1 MKKKLTRR
9 KIEYIKLKLKIL
21 VILLIII
28 AAIISIFVKGKKTNQ
43 QIFSPKALITKS
55 YEIVQDKDVIVND
68 DDNKEIKGLEFD
80 AFFLSDNDEGD
91 NANRVRG
98 TCNRIGEQSKLYF
111 KFAVK
116 EEGYIK
122 DAVILINSNNF
133 YLSTAI
139 IKDNEVANN
148 CISPNTKRIELNTIT
163 TGIEKILMGEVRS
176 GNYKNT
182 GEKREAIGNDT
193 RKYSLQNWIVFSGT
207 YVENGKERHFTKK
220 VPINIDWY
228 GEVDCNIESQSQT
241 KYIKDLNELKTDEGV
256 CLDVSI
262 NCTETLNELIMYGS
276 YISGTIPE
284 LHGYKPISVE
294 IIGNNVK
301 YNYNTETG
309 EFIAQREAKINAN
322 GNLISN
328 AYTDITVNSR
338 TSIRNNKYDL
348 KIVYPIEAFE
358 GGEESIKDFDLSI
371 PIKAINKA
379 YNNPNTEYGFLN
391 PQTSNVAEGIVLTHW
406 SLREEEGSLGFG
418 MEVGSYIGLPYYR
431 NLISKD
437 KPMNIYNG
445 KSLEEKDDIYVVRW
459 SVYAGTEERYEK
471 LLLSDN
477 GKADE
482 LINSKGER
490 ISMEDFVTN
499 RGIYFSGATA
509 SLGSNGWIKVF
520 NDENDTL
527 IAEFNDR
534 TWNYYTY
541 NNPYLF
547 DASVKHIRVES
558 SRPQKRSN
566 FNIYC
571 VKELDDDY
579 ITKTYDKEEF
589 VKFIEIASY
598 FKGITSGYIDDSGNT
613 IWQGIELNSTA
624 MYRSR
629 FSIASFSTSIENNT
643 LSTQVTAKNEKITI
657 KTEEFGNNES
667 KWKNGIFLVK
677 LPENIISTEINSI
690 TIDKENVNISAYD
703 VYEENGN
710 YFIRILTE
718 NEIEDLYTITIDC
731 DLTPDPRGTKTE
743 SLLELYAINELGSEY
758 YYNKEDI
765 YDADGD
771 DNLNEI
777 VNYQSINITFNPGS
791 SLNTTQIASNY
802 DKNNSITIAPRI
814 AVVDREQRTAT
825 ITISAINNYEGNLQ
839 NVRFHGVIPFKG
851 NKYVLSGTDMESTF
865 STSMTSKG
873 IEAVTPELKNKI
885 TVYYSTEE
893 NTTNDENDLNNKWVL
908 ANEVTDWNAIK
919 SYMVIV
925 DNSFDFIKVKSL
937 ELKYEIYLPENVKYN
952 EITYSEHALYYAL
965 STDKGLLYG
974 STACSKLGLMIGKP
988 YTLEI
993 EKYQRFTDKKISGVM
1008 FSLTEEGKNSSTIKV
1023 TNKDGKIVIPNLF
1036 LEKVYI
1042 LKEENSTDDYVLNNK
1057 EIKFYTYLE
1066 KDAEGKEILRIVHIN
1081 DDGTYSNLND
1091 IYYYVRNST
1100 TSENTDGFSAKL
1112 EIDNE
1117 IKSKLKIKKTD
1128 SVTGEPLKNIK
1139 FTLSGKGKNGEILT
1153 TNSNGEILVS
1163 GLWTNEE
1170 YILKEVEATG
1180 YYLEDDVIFKVLN
1193 NNGKFE
1199 LIFLE
1204 NSSKPES
1211 SIEDYGDIPI
1221 VKFNIINKKIPTYGL
1236 QLTKYAKDETIVDEN
1251 GIEKD
1256 KTLANVQYRIYG
1268 EGIPSQGKVYTT
1280 NENGILKIDGL
1291 YEYVEGKNISGEY
1304 ILEEIYAP
1312 PGYSVNLTKFK
1323 FKLERNLD
1331 GQARLIILEGENVLR
1346 KIKQID
1352 DNTGEEIEVNDLK
1365 IVNQE
1370 SSYPIVNVG
1379 LDDIAIFS
1387 LYKYSNNSITK
1398 EKQPIA
1404 GTKFIITDLEGNYVK
1419 GTDGKFI
1426 GEYDPLTDRYIVET
1440 DSNGLITANIG
1451 EGTYKAIE
1459 IETPE
1464 GYILPEKEE
1473 DRTYYF
1479 YIGPSESA
1487 KIDWINSIRGKGWN
1501 YINSVAS
1508 AKNNET
1514 IAVGTF
1520 SEYSILGSIGG
1531 IDVNND
1537 EIIDKISEGNDDGII
1552 ISYNSLGE
1560 INWYKTF
1567 GSTGDDG
1574 FNKVIQTSDKGYIV
1588 VGYVSGKD
1596 VKYDGN
1602 TISNLTQKSGSTAK
1616 DALLLKIDS
1625 SGNYQWG
1632 VRLGGIYEDEITSV
1646 IETSQKNIVILGE
1659 YNSSTFNFYDKDNS
1673 SVRATISN
1681 TSFYA
1686 NGFIAS
1692 YSFNGEYQWCQGIKS
1707 QNSNVVVSDILEY
1720 SNGLLVALNND
1731 SRIIYPTLTTQSPI
1745 PIYSGIV
1752 EYSLD
1757 GSYRNIF
1764 KNIANTYEYNK
1775 GRIESIDIAQ
1785 DNSIIAGINVAN
1797 SKYTETDSRNFDSY
1811 IYKINIDGNNIQ
1823 EQLLYSL
1830 TGSLDEFISDVEV
1843 TPDNGILFGGW
1854 YYSNDI
1860 NGEGLTEEYTLDG
1873 TPNAASSY
1881 GYVIKLDSNYKV
1893 EYSSTLKGENLNGVN
1908 SVTETGDG
1916 RWVAGGFFSS
1926 NTLTAT
1932 NFKKEEENTR
1942 EIEVCKSLGN
1952 FEGFVIS
1959 EGASSA
1965 IVATKQSLEI
1975 ENILKQFTIT
1985 TEVRKHLEG
1994 DKEVEGGKILTS
2006 IPNENVY
2013 YGYDSKGEIK
2023 IVPDNGYIIKSIEI
2037 NGNSFNQFTLNED
2050 GSTILDI
2057 FKNVKENIHIVVEF
2071 APKEKELKLI
2081 VNHYLWKGSIEASTE
2096 SVATS
2101 EYYIGEEG
2109 QEYIAL
2115 PNVDIDYDLIT
2126 NREYYG
2132 EKTEQEILEI
2142 LNVEKF
2148 EDSNYKSAE
2157 DFLND
2162 IYIPQNYKGIYTS
2175 ENPTIIVN
2183 YYYKELTYKLTVHH
2197 YLEGTDE
2204 PVPLKDSSN
2213 TEILLD
2219 PDERYTENLYHKG
2232 DEYETTQ
2239 APDTRIDYKIYE
2251 LVSLPEN
2258 SKGIIEENTE
2268 VIYYYRVRTTNLNIL
2283 KVAKEDND
2291 VKIGDTEFSLYRLVC
2306 NEHDETYHDS
2316 ELIDCKNVSACWE
2329 KVKDYTTSNKGTIN
2343 LSDLNI
2349 TYEYRLV
2356 ETKAVSGR
2364 HLPSG
2369 QWKIKFEIQENPIPK
2384 ITALKEAPDVI
2395 IQENGDILIINSK
2408 EYEFPTTGGENQNV
2422 IAIIG
2427 FIIAVI
2433 SWKILFYR
2441 KKKTVKINKRLIL

>member
-1 MKKKLTRR
+1 MRKKITRR
-9 KIEYIKLKLKIL
+9 KIAYIKLKLKIL
-21 VILLIII
+21 FIILIII
-28 AAIISIFVKGKKTNQ
+28 VAIISIFVKGKKTQ
-43 QIFSPKALITKS
+43 QKIFSPKALITKS

-68 DDNKEIKGLEFD
+68 DNNKEIKGLEFD
-80 AFFLSDNDEGD
+80 AFFLSDNDEND

-122 DAVILINSNNF
+122 DAVISINSNNF

-207 YVENGKERHFTKK
+207 YVENENERHFTKT

-228 GEVDCNIESQSQT
+228 GEVDCNIESKSQT
-241 KYIKDLNELKTDEGV
+241 KYINDINELKTDEGV
-256 CLDVSI
+256 SLDVSI

-294 IIGNNVK
+294 IVGNNVK
-301 YNYNTETG
+301 YNYNKQTG
-309 EFIAQREAKINAN
+309 EFVAQREAKINVN

-338 TSIRNNKYDL
+338 TAVRNNKYDL
-348 KIVYPIEAFE
+348 KIVYPIEAFDS
-358 GGEESIKDFDLSI
+358 GDGSIKDFDLSI
-371 PIKAINKA
+371 PVKAINKA
-379 YNNPNTEYGFLN
+379 YNNQNTEYGFLN
-391 PQTSNVAEGIVLTHW
+391 PQISNVSEGIILTHW
-406 SLREEEGSLGFG
+406 SLKEEEGSLGFG

-459 SVYAGTEERYEK
+459 SVYAGTEDRYGK
-471 LLLSDN
+471 IILNDN
-477 GKADE
+477 GKSDE

-520 NDENDTL
+520 DDETDVL
-527 IAEFNDR
+527 LAEFNDR

-541 NNPYLF
+541 DRPYLF
-547 DASVKHIRVES
+547 DVSVKHIRVEC
-558 SRPQKRSN
+558 SRPKKKSN
-566 FNIYC
+566 FNIYSI
-571 VKELDDDY
+571 KELDDDY
-579 ITKTYDKEEF
+579 ITKKIDKEEF

-598 FKGITSGYIDDSGNT
+598 FKGITSGFVDDSGNT

-624 MYRSR
+624 MYSSR

-657 KTEEFGNNES
+657 TTENFGNNES

-677 LPENIISTEINSI
+677 LPENIVSAEVNSI
-690 TIDKENVNISAYD
+690 TIDNENVDITAYD
-703 VYEENGN
+703 IYEENGN
-710 YFIRILTE
+710 YFIKILTE
-718 NEIEDLYTITIDC
+718 NIIEDLYTITIDC

-743 SLLELYAINELGSEY
+743 SLIELYAVNELGSEY
-758 YYNKEDI
+758 YYNKPDI
-765 YDADGD
+765 YDVDD
-771 DNLNEI
+771 DNNITEI

-814 AVVDREQRTAT
+814 AVVDRNQRSAT

-851 NKYVLSGTDMESTF
+851 NKYILSGTDMESTF
-865 STSMTSKG
+865 STNMTSKG
-873 IEAVTPELKNKI
+873 IEAVTPELKDKI

-893 NTTNDENDLNNKWVL
+893 NTTNDENDANNKWVL

-919 SYMVIV
+919 SYMVII
-925 DNSFDFIKVKSL
+925 DNSFDFVKVKSL
-937 ELKYEIYLPENVKYN
+937 ELKYEISLPENVKYN

-965 STDKGLLYG
+965 STDKGLLHG
-974 STACSKLGLMIGKP
+974 STACSKLGLMVGKP

-1023 TNKDGKIVIPNLF
+1023 TNKDGKIIIPNLF
-1036 LEKVYI
+1036 IEKIYI
-1042 LKEENSTDDYVLNNK
+1042 LKEENNTDDYVLNNK
-1057 EIKFYTYLE
+1057 EIKFYTYLG
-1066 KDAEGKEILRIVHIN
+1066 KNAEGKEILQIVHIN
-1081 DDGTYSNLND
+1081 DDGTYSKLND
-1091 IYYYVRNST
+1091 IYYYVRNAT
-1100 TSENTDGFSAKL
+1100 TSENTDEFSAKL

-1128 SVTGEPLKNIK
+1128 SVTGETLKNIK

-1163 GLWTNEE
+1163 GLWVDEE
-1170 YILKEVEATG
+1170 YVLKEVEATG
-1180 YYLEDDVIFKVLN
+1180 YYLEEDIIFKILN

-1199 LIFLE
+1199 LLFLE
-1204 NSSKPES
+1204 NSSKPVS

-1221 VKFNIINKKIPTYGL
+1221 VNFNITNKKIPTYAL
-1236 QLTKYAKDETIVDEN
+1236 QLTKYAKDETVVDES

-1256 KTLANVQYRIYG
+1256 KILANAQYRIYG
-1268 EGIPSQGKVYTT
+1268 DGIPSQGQVYTT
-1280 NENGILKIDGL
+1280 NKNGILKIDGL
-1291 YEYVEGKNISGEY
+1291 YEYIEGKNITGEY

-1312 PGYSVNLTKFK
+1312 PGYSINLTKFR
-1323 FKLERNLD
+1323 FKLEKNLE
-1331 GQARLIILEGENVLR
+1331 GQPRIVILEGENLLR
-1346 KIKQID
+1346 KIKQKD
-1352 DNTGEEIEVNDLK
+1352 ENTGEEIEINDLK
-1365 IVNQE
+1365 IVNQD
-1370 SSYPIVNVG
+1370 SSYPIVNIG
-1379 LDDIAIFS
+1379 LEDTAIFS

-1398 EKQPIA
+1398 GKQPIE

-1419 GTDGKFI
+1419 GIDGKYI
-1426 GEYDPLTDRYIVET
+1426 GEYDASTNRYIVET
-1440 DSNGLITANIG
+1440 DANGLITANIG
-1451 EGTYKAIE
+1451 EGTYKAVE
-1459 IETPE
+1459 IETSE

-1479 YIGPSESA
+1479 YIGPSQSA
-1487 KIDWINSIRGKGWN
+1487 KIDWINSVRGKGWN
-1501 YINSVAS
+1501 YINSVS
-1508 AKNNET
+1508 SSKNNET

-1520 SEYSILGSIGG
+1520 SEYSILDTIGG

-1537 EIIDKISEGNDDGII
+1537 EIIDKISEGNEDGII

-1574 FNKVIQTSDKGYIV
+1574 FNKVIHTSDNGYVV
-1588 VGYVSGKD
+1588 VGYVSGNT

-1602 TISNLTQKSGSTAK
+1602 IISSLTKNSDSTAK
-1616 DALLLKIDS
+1616 DALLLKLDS

-1632 VRLGGIYEDEITSV
+1632 VRLGGIGDEEITSV
-1646 IETSQKNIVILGE
+1646 IETSQKNIVIVGE
-1659 YNSSTFNFYDKDNS
+1659 YNSRIFKFYNKDTSTVRDTINNS
-1673 SVRATISN
+1673 SNI
-1681 TSFYA
+1681 

-1692 YSFNGEYQWCQGIKS
+1692 YSFNGDYQWSQGIRS
-1707 QNSNVVVSDILEY
+1707 ENSNVLVSDVAEY
-1720 SNGLLVALNND
+1720 SDGLLVSLNNYNG
-1731 SRIIYPTLTTQSPI
+1731 IIYPTLTTQSRLALF
-1745 PIYSGIV
+1745 SGVV
-1752 EYSLD
+1752 EYSLE
-1757 GSYRNIF
+1757 GNYRDIF
-1764 KNIANTYEYNK
+1764 KSIGTNYYNR
-1775 GRIESIDIAQ
+1775 GRIESIDVAK
-1785 DNSIIAGINVAN
+1785 DNSIIAGINIGN
-1797 SKYTETDSRNFDSY
+1797 YDSY
-1811 IYKINIDGNNIQ
+1811 IYKINIDGKNIQ
-1823 EQLLYSL
+1823 EQILYSL
-1830 TGSLDEFISDVEV
+1830 TGSLSEFVSDVKV
-1843 TPDNGILFGGW
+1843 TSDNGILFGGW

-1860 NGEGLTEEYTLDG
+1860 NGEGLTEKYALDG
-1873 TPNAASSY
+1873 TPNNLTSY
-1881 GYVIKLDSNYKV
+1881 GYIIKLDSNYKV
-1893 EYSSTLKGENLNGVN
+1893 EYSSMLKGENVNGIN
-1908 SVTETGDG
+1908 SVTETEDG

-1932 NFKKEEENTR
+1932 NFKKDEETTR
-1942 EIEVCKSLGN
+1942 EIQVCKRLGN

-1985 TEVRKHLEG
+1985 TEVRKHLEE

-2006 IPNENVY
+2006 ISNEKVY
-2013 YGYDSKGEIK
+2013 YGFDSKGEIK
-2023 IVPDNGYIIKSIEI
+2023 IVPDEGYIIKNIEI
-2037 NGNSFNQFTLNED
+2037 NGNAFNQFTLNDD

-2057 FKNVKENIHIVVEF
+2057 FKSMKENIHIVVEF

-2081 VNHYLWKGSIEASTE
+2081 VNHYLWRGSVESSTE
-2096 SVATS
+2096 NVDKS
-2101 EYYIGEEG
+2101 EYYIGESG

-2115 PNVDIDYDLIT
+2115 PKVDIDYDLIT
-2126 NREYYG
+2126 NKEYYG
-2132 EKTEQEILEI
+2132 EKSEKEILEI

-2148 EDSNYKSAE
+2148 EDSNYKTAE
-2157 DFLND
+2157 EFLND

-2175 ENPTIIVN
+2175 ENPIIIVN
-2183 YYYKELTYKLTVHH
+2183 YYYKELTYKLIVHH
-2197 YLEGTDE
+2197 YLEGTDD
-2204 PVPLKDSSN
+2204 PVPQKDPSN
-2213 TEILLD
+2213 TEVLLD

-2239 APDTRIDYKIYE
+2239 APETRVDYKIYE
-2251 LVSLPEN
+2251 LVSIPEN

-2268 VIYYYRVRTTNLNIL
+2268 VIYYYRVRTTNLTIV
-2283 KVAKEDND
+2283 KVAKENND
-2291 VKIGDTEFSLYRLVC
+2291 VKIGDTEFSLYRLIC
-2306 NEHDETYHDS
+2306 KEHDEAYHDS
-2316 ELIDCKNVSACWE
+2316 ELIDCKEVSSCWE
-2329 KVKDYTTSNKGTIN
+2329 KVKEYTTSNKGIIN

-2349 TYEYRLV
+2349 TYEYRLL
-2356 ETKAVSGR
+2356 ETKALSGR

-2384 ITALKEAPDVI
+2384 ITALKDAPDVI
-2395 IQENGDILIINSK
+2395 IKENGDILIINSK
-2408 EYEFPTTGGENQNV
+2408 EYEFPSTGGEKKN
-2422 IAIIG
+2422 IITIIG
-2427 FIIAVI
+2427 FIIALI
-2433 SWKILFYR
+2433 SWKVLFYNQ
-2441 KKKTVKINKRLIL
+2441 KKSVKRNKKEINV